1 MASQLTHHCAHNGSM
16 ARELSLYHRQVSA
29 ENRTAILTAA
39 TDLFLELGYDGTSLA
54 RVADR
59 AGVSKA
65 TLFKQFPTK
74 AELFEAA
81 VLAEGGALES
91 EELEQSAR
99 DFPSGLVTLG
109 MAYADLLCRPRM
121 TALIRAVIAESA
133 RFPEL
138 RERTFDFGTLP
149 VLKALRRHLQN
160 STTQGTADVDD
171 VDVAAAQFLGMIA
184 TVVFWPRLVHGT
196 WSLTDAETA
205 RTVEEAAR
213 TMVARYGAKPLD
225 AAG

>member
-1 MASQLTHHCAHNGSM
+1 M
-16 ARELSLYHRQVSA
+16 
-29 ENRTAILTAA
+29 
-39 TDLFLELGYDGTSLA
+39 
-54 RVADR
+54 
-59 AGVSKA
+59 
-65 TLFKQFPTK
+65 
-74 AELFEAA
+74 
-81 VLAEGGALES
+81 LAEGGALES
-91 EELEQSAR
+91 EEREQSAR

-149 VLKALRRHLQN
+149 VLKALRRHLLN
-160 STTQGTADVDD
+160 STTQGTAHVDD

-213 TMVARYGAKPLD
+213 TIVARYGAGSV
-225 AAG
+225 AAGE